1 MTESYIQKV
10 LGRHLFLQNVCIP
23 NVTIWLVFFKEK
35 EK

>member
-1 MTESYIQKV
+1 MTESDIKKV
-10 LGRHLFLQNVCIP
+10 LGRHLFLQNVCIL